1 MIYLQQE
8 NWKRRY
14 EWNQQAEF
22 FKWKFLS
29 TKSEKVSTTNFYDLT
44 HIIADFLQQKLL
56 NLT

>member
-1 MIYLQQE
+1 MIYLQQQ

-14 EWNQQAEF
+14 EWNQQPEF
-22 FKWKFLS
+22 FEWKFLS